1 MPVGVFVGSVTEIAP
16 LPWPV
21 KAAEPI
27 VTGAANEPPASE
39 SWAEIT
45 LPLAKLLPVTEKP
58 MLNVVPAQPLKPNW
72 LMASTG
78 TALGCTRMRTE
89 AESVQALAPFTNTK
103 YLPLWLGWALVRFRV
118 WPVPKKTVPPLV

>member
-1 MPVGVFVGSVTEIAP
+1 MGVFVGSVTEIAP
-16 LPWPV
+16 LPCPV

-45 LPLAKLLPVTEKP
+45 LPLAKLLPVTENP
-58 MLNVVPAQPLKPNW
+58 MLNVVPAQPLRPNW

-78 TALGCTRMRTE
+78 TALGCTSTRTL
-89 AESVQALAPFTNTK
+89 AESWQPLALLTYTK

-118 WPVPKKTVPPLV
+118 WPVPTKAGPPPLV